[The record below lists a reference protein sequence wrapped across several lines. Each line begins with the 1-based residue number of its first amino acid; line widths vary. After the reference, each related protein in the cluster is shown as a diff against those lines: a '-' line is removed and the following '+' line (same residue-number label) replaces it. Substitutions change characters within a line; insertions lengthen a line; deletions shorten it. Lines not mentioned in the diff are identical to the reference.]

1 MAHCVWTSKVRGFQS
16 TRCVS
21 QALFTALRVA
31 AAGVRRCCEGE
42 LRALS
47 SFLPRSPVRVY
58 GVLGALPVDSAAR
71 RSACVHPVSCLGS
84 ERGGYRLYEWP
95 LQAMPSWL
103 SQRSCSFLSSPAVMC
118 SRGSLPLKP
127 LVVPR
132 LTFSSVRLFPPLP
145 QASDSS
151 LFPLWIRRSLFSR
164 CVCSAVVCISNVFLP
179 FALSLSPVSR

>member
-1 MAHCVWTSKVRGFQS
+1 MARCVWTSKVRGFQS

-21 QALFTALRVA
+21 EALFTALRVA

-84 ERGGYRLYEWP
+84 ERGGSRVYEWP
-95 LQAMPSWL
+95 PTSNAKLAFTAVVQLSLLPSSYVFSWVFASEAL
-103 SQRSCSFLSSPAVMC
+103 GGASCPTVGVSRGRTARRRGVSGTSTRAEPTGASSHVFICSPVSSPA
-118 SRGSLPLKP
+118 SGL
-127 LVVPR
+127 
-132 LTFSSVRLFPPLP
+132 
-145 QASDSS
+145 
-151 LFPLWIRRSLFSR
+151 
-164 CVCSAVVCISNVFLP
+164 
-179 FALSLSPVSR
+179 